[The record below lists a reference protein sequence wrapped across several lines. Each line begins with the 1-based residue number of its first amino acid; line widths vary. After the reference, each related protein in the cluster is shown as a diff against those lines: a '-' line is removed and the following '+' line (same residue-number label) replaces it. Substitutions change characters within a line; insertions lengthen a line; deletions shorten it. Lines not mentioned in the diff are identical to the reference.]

1 MEELDCIYDSL
12 LDIKN
17 EISELQNDITEI
29 QNKNKNKRSTEC
41 SLENLKNLI
50 YKKYTEWTPREEAK
64 HLSQT

>member
-17 EISELQNDITEI
+17 EISELQNDIIEI
-29 QNKNKNKRSTEC
+29 QNKNKNKRSKEF

-50 YKKYTEWTPREEAK
+50 YKKYTEWFQN
-64 HLSQT
+64 LQF